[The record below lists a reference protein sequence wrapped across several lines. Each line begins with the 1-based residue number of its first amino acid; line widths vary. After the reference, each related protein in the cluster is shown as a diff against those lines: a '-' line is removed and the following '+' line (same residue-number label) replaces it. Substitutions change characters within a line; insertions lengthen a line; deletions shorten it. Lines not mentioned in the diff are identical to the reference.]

1 MAGLVPGSSGIGID
15 CSTNY
20 ATTTALHDGNF
31 YKIHRRNLDDE
42 HDIDYKYD
50 LDNIGVV

>member
-31 YKIHRRNLDDE
+31 YKIHRCDE